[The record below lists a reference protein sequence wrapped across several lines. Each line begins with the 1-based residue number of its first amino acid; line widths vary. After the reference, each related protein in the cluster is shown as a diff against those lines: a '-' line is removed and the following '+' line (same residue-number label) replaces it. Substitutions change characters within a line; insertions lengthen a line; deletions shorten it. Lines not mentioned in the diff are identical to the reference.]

1 MIKIDK
7 LNNKYEKALYYE
19 IFKNKEYSILDE
31 VIKNWWII
39 FDVWWHI
46 WLFSLYSLS
55 LNSSLTIHYFEPV
68 KEYFN
73 KAKNILEDFEQNII
87 FNNYGILDKSWE
99 SEILINNKISSQTSI
114 YKSFLNKNW
123 AKQKVIFQNIWDY
136 IQKNNIESI
145 DLLKMDIEWA
155 EFDVLL
161 NLDEN
166 IFPKI
171 KVLFLEYH
179 ILNIDFESKYNC
191 LLNKI
196 KTLYQDVNII
206 KSIHSNKLWYIF
218 AYNILA

>member
-39 FDVWWHI
+39 FDIWWHI

-55 LNSSLTIHYFEPV
+55 LNPGLTIHYFEPV

-87 FNNYGILDKSWE
+87 FNNYGILDKSWDFDMF
-99 SEILINNKISSQTSI
+99 INEKISSQSSL
-114 YKSFLNKNW
+114 YFSFLNKKSVKNTFSFI
-123 AKQKVIFQNIWDY
+123 QLWDY
-136 IQKNNIESI
+136 LKLSNIESI

-161 NLDEN
+161 NLDKK
-166 IFPKI
+166 IFTKI

-179 ILNIDFESKYNC
+179 ILNTDFENKYNC
-191 LLNKI
+191 FLNKI
-196 KTLYQDVNII
+196 KILYQDVNII